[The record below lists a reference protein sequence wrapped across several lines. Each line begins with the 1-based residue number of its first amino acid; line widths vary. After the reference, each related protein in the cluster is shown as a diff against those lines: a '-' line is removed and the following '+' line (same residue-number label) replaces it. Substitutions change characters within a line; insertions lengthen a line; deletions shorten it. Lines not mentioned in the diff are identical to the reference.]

1 MEKLLAQITSLIMR
15 AAHLSYYSNHS
26 RYLCQFRAFPL
37 ICVFLLMSGNDAG
50 ATDAPRSQREA
61 AVIEA
66 RNGDNQ
72 AGLVALEA
80 LLQKYPD
87 DPRLLADT
95 TIVANWA
102 GNDQLA
108 IDLYGRLQ
116 TPKDNAGVVEA
127 AARSAR
133 NLHRYDQSIELYR
146 RAQTLEP
153 ERWQSHL
160 GEAMVLTDL
169 GEYAE
174 ADSLMRPLL
183 GSHRDEKDVILGEG
197 YLCSR
202 LADFTCTIAM
212 YQYYLEKS
220 PNDMQVR
227 TDLALALSRVGSQ
240 TYASALYAKDVAP
253 MAPETERS
261 LIAAAAGEEV
271 NWGEVYAPT
280 RARQRADSEMA
291 LARLD
296 AVIAASSPKEA
307 AWRSAQFDRI
317 VALYDLR
324 RAHDSIRLYKAL
336 KRLGLDVP
344 AYARGIV
351 AGAYMALHEP
361 KRAEVLYRKLL
372 EESPTDG
379 DLWSGLAY
387 AQIERGHTY
396 EALATIDHAYNAAAP
411 WFRSEGM
418 SAPRVNQMRLNLEL
432 QAAQMRRDVDLL
444 AEAQRR
450 LERLAAAAPGNENVR
465 WQLGALYLA
474 RGWPLRALEE
484 SRIADS
490 YAMSEEV
497 PSLAGAEIHA
507 AAGLRDDVDA
517 MLPALRNREFDSP
530 AFTRFLSE
538 ERIEHG
544 WQFDEQTV
552 FGWGSGVE
560 VGSSD
565 QHSETHLYSPL
576 LDNRWRL
583 YGHEL
588 SDSGDFGTSKA
599 ERTRGS
605 AGVRFNY
612 DRNEAWAEFG
622 HDAGTN
628 RNAGNIGTK
637 LSLGD
642 FLTFRAE
649 ADSDSFDVPVRAV
662 TGGIQG
668 RSLDL
673 DLEWRASELRSAHI
687 GLQRVLFSE
696 GNQRAAISGAWNER
710 IWTSPRWQASISAQE
725 WESSNSLDES
735 RPYFNPKRDFS
746 LGPRG
751 SVDWLTWQRYD
762 RSFRQSVEIYVAPYW
777 QATYGTEGAVS
788 FHYGQSW
795 KLNSGLEWRC
805 GVVWNNQPYD
815 GSKETST
822 SLSAGITW
830 GRL

>member
-1 MEKLLAQITSLIMR
+1 MEKLLAQMTFSITR
-15 AAHLSYYSNHS
+15 PARLSYYANHS
-26 RYLCQFRAFPL
+26 RHPYQFRVLLL
-37 ICVFLLMSGNDAG
+37 ISASLLMSGHNAG

-61 AVIEA
+61 AVIAA
-66 RNGDNQ
+66 RNGDTQ

-80 LLQKYPD
+80 LLLKYPD

-108 IDLYGRLQ
+108 LDLYGRVQ
-116 TPKDNAGVVEA
+116 TPKDDAGVVEA

-133 NLHRYDQSIELYR
+133 NLHLYDESIELYR

-153 ERWQSHL
+153 ERWQSRL
-160 GEAMVLTDL
+160 GEAMALTDR
-169 GEYAE
+169 GDYAE
-174 ADSLMRPLL
+174 ADRLMQPLL
-183 GSHRDEKDVILGEG
+183 GSHRDERDVILGEG

-220 PNDMQVR
+220 PNNMQVH
-227 TDLALALSRVGSQ
+227 TDLALALSRLGSQ
-240 TYASALYAKDVAP
+240 TYALELYAKDVAP
-253 MAPETERS
+253 VVPETERS
-261 LIAAAAGEEV
+261 LSAAAAGEEV
-271 NWGEVYAPT
+271 KWGEIYAST
-280 RARQRADSEMA
+280 RARQRVDSEMA
-291 LARLD
+291 LAGLD
-296 AVIAASSPKEA
+296 AVIAASNPKEA
-307 AWRSAQFDRI
+307 VWSSAQFDRI
-317 VALYDLR
+317 VTLYDLR
-324 RAHDSIRLYKAL
+324 RVHDAVRLYEAL
-336 KRLGLDVP
+336 KQQGLDLPTYVR
-344 AYARGIV
+344 AIV

-361 KRAEVLYRKLL
+361 ERAEALYRKLL

-411 WFRSEGM
+411 WFRLEGM

-432 QAAQMRRDVDLL
+432 QAAQMRRDADFL

-450 LERLAAAAPGNENVR
+450 LERLAAAAPANENVR

-497 PSLAGAEIHA
+497 PSLAGAEIHSG
-507 AAGLRDDVDA
+507 AGLRDDVDA
-517 MLPALRNREFDSP
+517 MLPVLRKREFDSP
-530 AFTRFLSE
+530 EFTRFLRE

-544 WQFDEQTV
+544 WQFDEEAV
-552 FGWGSGVE
+552 FGWGSGLE

-565 QHSETHLYSPL
+565 QHSETHVYTPQ

-588 SDSGDFGTSKA
+588 SDSGDFGTSTA

-605 AGVRFNY
+605 AGVRFDY
-612 DRNEAWAEFG
+612 DREEAWAEFG
-622 HDAGTN
+622 RDAGTN

-642 FLTFRAE
+642 FWTFRAE

-662 TGGIQG
+662 TGGIHG

-673 DLEWRASELRSAHI
+673 DLGWRASELRSAHI
-687 GLQRVLFSE
+687 GLQRVLLSD

-710 IWTSPRWQASISAQE
+710 IWTRARWQTSISAQQ
-725 WESSNSLDES
+725 WESSNSLNEN
-735 RPYFNPKRDFS
+735 RPYFNPKHDFS

-762 RSFRQSVEIYVAPYW
+762 RSFHQVVEIYVAPYW
-777 QATYGTEGAVS
+777 QANYGTEGAVS
-788 FHYGQSW
+788 VHYGQSW
-795 KLNSGLEWRC
+795 KLSSGLEWRC
-805 GVVWNNQPYD
+805 GATWNSQPYD